1 MRGLPTA
8 AIAPVVAGLIA
19 FLNPLHEK
27 RRETVMTLV
36 TKLAVLPE
44 SGAPRRFTIEADRVD
59 GWTTHVNSPIGS
71 VYLRRTGDDGVAAL
85 NVVCPHADCFVGVAD
100 DERSFACPCHG
111 SSFNLDGTIADPSSP
126 SPRRMDVLEVEI
138 RNGDEILGASSE
150 FPARCITQDGARM
163 RGLLDICYFS
173 LLARPSRAI

>member
-1 MRGLPTA
+1 MDHAPDDPPRRSFLIRLGAILAVLTA
-8 AIAPVVAGLIA
+8 AIVPVGAGLIA
-19 FLNPLHEK
+19 FLNPLHQK
-27 RRETVMTLV
+27 RRETEMTLV

-85 NVVCPHADCFVGVAD
+85 NVQCPHAGCFVGVAA

-126 SPRRMDVLEVEI
+126 SPRSMDALEVEI
-138 RNGDEILGASSE
+138 RNGDEIWVRHQSFQPGVSHKTA
-150 FPARCITQDGARM
+150 
-163 RGLLDICYFS
+163 
-173 LLARPSRAI
+173 LA